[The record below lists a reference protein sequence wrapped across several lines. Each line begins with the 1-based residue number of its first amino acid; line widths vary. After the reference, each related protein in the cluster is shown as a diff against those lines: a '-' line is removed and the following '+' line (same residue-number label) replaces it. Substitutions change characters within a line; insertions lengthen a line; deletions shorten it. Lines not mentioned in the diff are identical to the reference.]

1 MLIVICHSVSLLRT
15 KSSHMK
21 KHKNRVL
28 LKRKVERRRK
38 RNRKRRRTSLERTR
52 ERAKALVETHLHQ
65 SDKQGES
72 G

>member
-1 MLIVICHSVSLLRT
+1 
-15 KSSHMK
+15 MK

-28 LKRKVERRRK
+28 LKRKVERRILGRG
-38 RNRKRRRTSLERTR
+38 NRKRRRTSLGRTR
-52 ERAKALVETHLHQ
+52 ERAKEMLERHQHQ